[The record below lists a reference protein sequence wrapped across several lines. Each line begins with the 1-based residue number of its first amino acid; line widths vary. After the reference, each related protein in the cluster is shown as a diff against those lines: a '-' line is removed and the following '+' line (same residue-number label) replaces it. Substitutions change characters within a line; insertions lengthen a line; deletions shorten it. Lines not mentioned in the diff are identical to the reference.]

1 MTEPRCTLTV
11 DGRPVQAEP
20 GSNLAVALLQAG
32 CAKFRESCSG
42 QPRAPLCA
50 MGICYE
56 CLVTV
61 DGRQAR
67 ACLEP
72 VRAGMEV
79 RTHD

>member
-1 MTEPRCTLTV
+1 MAEPSCTFTV
-11 DGRPVQAEP
+11 DGAPVAAEP
-20 GSNLAVALLQAG
+20 GANLAVALLQAG
-32 CAKFRESCSG
+32 LARFRESCSG

-61 DGRQAR
+61 DGRRVR